1 MNARGREV
9 AFRRILVALDASAPS
24 LAALEAA
31 ATVAA
36 KWEAELLGMFVE
48 DINLLQLATLP
59 FTREVGFPSAIQRS
73 IEPQDVERRL
83 RVQARLSEQALAR
96 VAGRFNLRWSF
107 RAERGQIVTQLL
119 EMARE
124 VDLIV
129 LGLRGRQVAGRMPRG
144 AIGQALMSA
153 ATQSVLLMPEGMR
166 IESPLL
172 VIYDGS
178 PSSRQALA
186 VALRQAQD
194 GLIVLIAAGPA
205 ERAALAREAAAL
217 VADRGLA
224 ADYRS
229 VGADPA
235 DLLRALRDESNG
247 TLILGADQ
255 PLALAEF
262 CKPLLDLDC
271 AVLLIR

>member
-36 KWEAELLGMFVE
+36 KWQAELLGLFVE

-59 FTREVGFPSAIQRS
+59 FTHEVGFPSAIQRS
-73 IEPQDVERRL
+73 IEPQGVERRL
-83 RVQARLSEQALAR
+83 RAQARLSEQALAR
-96 VAGRFNLRWSF
+96 AAGRFNLRWSF
-107 RAERGQIVTQLL
+107 RTERGQIVTQLL
-119 EMARE
+119 AVARE
-124 VDLIV
+124 TDLIV
-129 LGLRGRQVAGRMPRG
+129 LGVRGRQVAGRMPRG
-144 AIGQALMSA
+144 SIYQALMSA
-153 ATQSVLLMPEGMR
+153 APQSLLLIPEGMR
-166 IESPLL
+166 IEPPLL

-205 ERAALAREAAAL
+205 EQAALAREAAAL
-217 VADRGLA
+217 VADRGVA
-224 ADYRS
+224 VGYRS
-229 VGADPA
+229 VGTDPA
-235 DLLRALRDESNG
+235 ELLRALRAEPNG

-255 PLALAEF
+255 PLAVAEF
-262 CKPLLDLDC
+262 RKPLLDLDR

>member
-9 AFRRILVALDASAPS
+9 AFRRILVGLDASAPS

-31 ATVAA
+31 ASVAA
-36 KWEAELLGMFVE
+36 KWEAELLGLFVE
-48 DINLLQLATLP
+48 DINLLQLAALP

-73 IEPQDVERRL
+73 IEPRDVERRL
-83 RVQARLSEQALAR
+83 RAQARLSEQALAR

-107 RAERGQIVTQLL
+107 RTERGQIVTQLL
-119 EMARE
+119 EVARE
-124 VDLIV
+124 ADLIV
-129 LGLRGRQVAGRMPRG
+129 LGVRGRRVAGRMPRG

-166 IESPLL
+166 IEPPLF

-186 VALRQAQD
+186 VAVRQAAD
-194 GLIVLIAAGPA
+194 GLIVLIASGPA
-205 ERAALAREAAAL
+205 EQAALAREAAA
-217 VADRGLA
+217 VARDRGVA
-224 ADYRS
+224 AGYRS
-229 VGADPA
+229 VGTDPA
-235 DLLRALRDESNG
+235 GLLRALRAEPNG

-262 CKPLLDLDC
+262 RKPLLDLDR

>member
-9 AFRRILVALDASAPS
+9 AFRRILVGLDASAPS

-31 ATVAA
+31 AGVAA
-36 KWEAELLGMFVE
+36 IWQAELQGLFVE
-48 DINLLQLATLP
+48 DINLLQLAALP
-59 FTREVGFPSAIQRS
+59 FTREVGFPSAIQRT
-73 IEPQDVERRL
+73 IEPQDIERRL
-83 RVQARLSEQALAR
+83 RAPARLSEQALAR

-107 RAERGQIVTQLL
+107 RTERGQIVTQLL
-119 EMARE
+119 EVARG

-129 LGLRGRQVAGRMPRG
+129 LGMRGRQVAGRMPRG

-153 ATQSVLLMPEGMR
+153 ATQSLLLMPEGVG
-166 IESPLL
+166 IEPPLL

-178 PSSRQALA
+178 LSSRQALT

-194 GLIVLIAAGPA
+194 GLIVLIAAGTAEQA
-205 ERAALAREAAAL
+205 ERVREAADL
-217 VADRGLA
+217 VRDRGVA

-229 VGADPA
+229 VGPDPA
-235 DLLRALRDESNG
+235 DQLRALRAEPDG

-255 PLALAEF
+255 PLARAEF
-262 CKPLLDLDC
+262 RKPLLDLDR